1 MTGIAKQMKAVFA
14 MKLMDFFSRHPV
26 FTHGEFESFLVAT
39 GSRSL
44 KTQEAMLRYH
54 VRTGRILRIRRGLYA
69 SVPFGASPDT
79 FSVDTF
85 LLAAKMADD
94 AVIAYHTALE
104 FYGRA
109 HSVQEKFV
117 FLTRKAS
124 RPLNFRGYEFRGVR
138 FPNALARLNQ
148 ELFAV
153 NETERAGCS
162 ISVTSLERTLVD
174 VLDRP
179 DLGGG
184 WEEIWRSL
192 ESIQFFNLDKL
203 LDYTLFL
210 NNAST
215 ASKVGLYLE
224 QRQHELMVNKT
235 HLDRLR
241 PHISKQ
247 PTYMTRGSKG
257 RLVKKWNLVVPLQVI
272 DRLWEEVS

>member
-1 MTGIAKQMKAVFA
+1 